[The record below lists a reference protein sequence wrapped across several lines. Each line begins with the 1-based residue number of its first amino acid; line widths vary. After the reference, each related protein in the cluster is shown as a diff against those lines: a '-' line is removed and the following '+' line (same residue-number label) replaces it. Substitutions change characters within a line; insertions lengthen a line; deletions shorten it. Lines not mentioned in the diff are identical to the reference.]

1 MNKIFLTA
9 IICDILALSNY
20 AAHNSV
26 SGMSPDTNIV
36 TYNFPRICPQNNDF
50 KLKANGREIFVYQ
63 TSAEPF
69 AAFSGSGIV
78 HIEVETTQ
86 SNLNIGISPKKLGV
100 VPKFDGNK
108 ISFDLPSGT
117 NVALVIEGKPILFI
131 FANKVAGNVPSPNDK
146 GVYYFKAGQVYEV
159 GELRLKDNETLYIE
173 GGAVV
178 RGCVRATSANNVRI
192 GGFGVLDGGYY
203 RKGIDSKRSI
213 VFENCQNSVIDDII
227 MIEPS
232 SWMIVLGVCNNVSV
246 RNVKELG
253 SQGSTDGADIVGS
266 KKIRIENCMFR
277 NGDDCIAIKSLDL
290 RSHGSATIDYTSDVE
305 DVEITGCT
313 FVAYLGGTALEIG
326 HELRTASIKNIR
338 FINCD
343 ILGVHGFGGVF
354 GIHNADRAIVSDV
367 LYENIRIEH
376 HYNKLIDLK
385 VIKSMWGK
393 DAERGQIR
401 NVTFRNINVA
411 LSQYNPGY
419 SVSLIGGFDSE
430 HTVENVTFENF
441 RVNEKVIKSADELD
455 LYVKQTSGI
464 NFR

>member
-1 MNKIFLTA
+1 MNKTFLTA
-9 IICDILALSNY
+9 IICGMHALSNY
-20 AAHNSV
+20 AAHNSI
-26 SGMSPDTNIV
+26 SGMSSDTNIV
-36 TYNFPRICPQNNDF
+36 IYNFPRICPQNNDF
-50 KLKANGREIFVYQ
+50 KLKANGQEIFVYQ

-78 HIEVETTQ
+78 HIELETTQ
-86 SNLNIGISPKKLGV
+86 SNLNIGISPKKLGI
-100 VPKFDGNK
+100 VPRFDGNK
-108 ISFDLPSGT
+108 ISFDLLSGT
-117 NVALVIEGKPILFI
+117 NVALVVEGKPILFI
-131 FANKVAGNVPSPNDK
+131 FANKVAENVPSPNDK

-178 RGCVRATSANNVRI
+178 RGCVRATSANNVRV

-266 KKIRIENCMFR
+266 KKIRIENCIFR

-290 RSHGSATIDYTSDVE
+290 RSHGSATIDFTSDVE

-367 LYENIRIEH
+367 LFENIRVEH

-455 LYVKQTSGI
+455 LYIKQASGI